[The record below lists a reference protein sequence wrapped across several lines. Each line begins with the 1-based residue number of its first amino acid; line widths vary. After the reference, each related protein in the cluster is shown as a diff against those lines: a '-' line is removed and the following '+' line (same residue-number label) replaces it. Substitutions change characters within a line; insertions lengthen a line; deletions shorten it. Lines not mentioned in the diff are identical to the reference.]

1 MKGYDWLNH
10 EINQTFPGS
19 NIGFTQL
26 VSTEPKIENVKA
38 NSRLNIIHDFQ
49 EKCIEIFRKSL
60 SEHDEIL
67 LSWLINETPDSFGV
81 DYHMSL
87 SSNCFKRPVFFRTD
101 EMDFGKI
108 AEIQCPGSHWG
119 ELELLYNYYKDS
131 FRIGQEPAENF
142 VEQLKC
148 YLGKE
153 SPTVLYLTD
162 NSSAPAGVR
171 YFIEKT
177 RPQIRYW
184 GIDSMVESKACDFVR
199 THSFFGLCGEN
210 YHKLRLE
217 LVGDS
222 LEYDYP
228 PNVLFDQKA
237 TLVLPFWSKTREL
250 FSDDIRDLIIYSTPL
265 ISNYIELDNGD
276 VLSVEEF
283 SKKPQS
289 QRRYYL
295 KYAGSDVT
303 KNWGSRGVYRLS
315 NESSIGCE
323 ALLKKCLESSKH
335 GEIWMLQKEI
345 SNKKEV
351 EYYDRDGKK
360 KTERRNVKY
369 SSFYGPLGL
378 IGILGYHR
386 NHFKVHG
393 QNDTVLSFIVSA
405 D

>member
-1 MKGYDWLNH
+1 MKGYDWLNY

-26 VSTEPKIENVKA
+26 VATEPQMENVKA
-38 NSRLNIIHDFQ
+38 NSRLKIIHTFQ
-49 EKCIEIFRKSL
+49 EKCIEIFKNAL
-60 SEHDEIL
+60 TKQDEL
-67 LSWLINETPDSFGV
+67 LLFWLINETPDSLGL
-81 DYHMSL
+81 DYHRSL
-87 SSNCFKRPVFFRTD
+87 SESCFKRPVFFRTD

-119 ELELLYNYYKDS
+119 ELELLYNYYKES
-131 FRIGQEPAENF
+131 FSVGQEPAKNF

-148 YLGKE
+148 YLGKS

-184 GIDSMVESKACDFVR
+184 GIDSMIDSKSCDFIR
-199 THSFFGLCGEN
+199 THSFFGLCSEN

-217 LVGDS
+217 FVGDS

-237 TLVLPFWSKTREL
+237 TLVLPFWSKTRDL

-265 ISNYIELDNGD
+265 ISNNIELDNGD
-276 VLSVEEF
+276 ILSIEEF
-283 SKKPQS
+283 SRKPQS

-315 NESSIGCE
+315 NESSTGCE
-323 ALLKKCLESSKH
+323 ILLKKCLKALKDR
-335 GEIWMLQKEI
+335 EIWMLQKEI
-345 SNKKEV
+345 SNKKRV
-351 EYYDRDGKK
+351 EYYDIDGKK
-360 KTERRNVKY
+360 KSEQRNVKY

-378 IGILGYHR
+378 IGILGYYR
-386 NHFKVHG
+386 KHFKVHG
-393 QNDTVLSFIVSA
+393 QNDTVLSYIIS